1 VTATALY
8 VLTGCNSSAESAPPV
23 RQQSA
28 DQPSAAPSLGD
39 VEPPADLQSR
49 LETVARKFGGKVGI
63 AIRAVDDEWTAGFGA
78 GRLFPQQEA
87 SRLWVALALFDT
99 IDRGNTLATA
109 EGVEDAL
116 QRNDRLATD
125 RLIERA
131 GGDEAVHAYLSRKQ
145 IDEVAVRPS
154 DPATPDGLVRALAR
168 LQRGELLSLNS
179 TARLIGS
186 FSKADS
192 PQGSIEAGLPPGWQ
206 FSRAVPLAELP
217 RPINGEHHDIGLLR
231 ARDGRLFAVAVMTS
245 GKGWTGPQRQRLSA
259 MVTNELATWHTR
271 TLSQRSPSTN

>member
-78 GRLFPQQEA
+78 GRLFPQQDV
-87 SRLWVALALFDT
+87 SRLWVALTLFD
-99 IDRGNTLATA
+99 IVDRGDKAGA
-109 EGVEDAL
+109 DDVEHAL
-116 QRNDRLATD
+116 RGSDQSAADL
-125 RLIERA
+125 LIERA
-131 GGDEAVHAYLSRKQ
+131 GGDEAIHSYLSRKQ
-145 IDEVAVRPS
+145 VDEVAVRPG

-179 TARLIGS
+179 TARLIRS
-186 FSKADS
+186 FSEADN
-192 PQGSIEAGLPPGWQ
+192 PQGSIKAGLPPGWQ
-206 FSRAVPLAELP
+206 FSRAVPLAELR

-259 MVTNELATWHTR
+259 MVTSELATWHTR